1 MGHAI
6 LYVVVVE
13 RFIFVENEMGI
24 IADGLKVYIS
34 GPESCMYR
42 TRSKAGC
49 RINCKKFRFS
59 HLPRKKM
66 PNEGEKIKKRNQD
79 SIHCINF

>member
-1 MGHAI
+1 MGHVI
-6 LYVVVVE
+6 FYVVVVE

-24 IADGLKVYIS
+24 IADGLKVYIA

-49 RINCKKFRFS
+49 RINYIFFLLRTIQ
-59 HLPRKKM
+59 
-66 PNEGEKIKKRNQD
+66 EI
-79 SIHCINF
+79 